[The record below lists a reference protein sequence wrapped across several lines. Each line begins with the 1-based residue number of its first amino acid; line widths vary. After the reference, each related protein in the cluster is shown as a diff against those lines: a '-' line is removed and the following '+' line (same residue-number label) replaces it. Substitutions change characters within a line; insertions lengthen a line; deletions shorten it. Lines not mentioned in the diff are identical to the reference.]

1 MHNSKIA
8 WFRAIMFLVVFV
20 LINNLIVFII
30 CPKGNYSR
38 NILKEMYATD
48 KNIDIVFAG
57 SSYTMKAINPYIM
70 DKKLECNTFDYSF
83 ASQIYIGTYYS
94 LKELFK
100 YHKPKLVVVT
110 TDIYSY
116 EAKEEKVM
124 AYIPVVMYFKSLL
137 PKLEFF
143 INSAK
148 NGSYLDRLFVW
159 RAYHTK
165 SLEDTIHNI
174 HKKIDKNYINYPTK
188 DQLEA
193 YKNNKYGY
201 RGKGFVSTDENDSK
215 YVLNSNKMGKMIK
228 KCTDLSEIKPQNVEY
243 LKKIVKLCR
252 ENNSELILLH
262 TPVEPSIIFSE
273 KNYFKFNEKISE
285 IAKEDGIDYYDYNLI
300 KSELF
305 KVKLDSGSF
314 FDQLHLNGKGADA
327 FTESFAQFL
336 KIKESG
342 EDMSKYFYTP
352 DEYFNSINYIN
363 NTWFTNKTDK
373 TNINLKA
380 DSFYGGQVIP
390 EYQFVLTD
398 SESGESTII
407 RDYYTDPNLTIK
419 KPSLSKYK
427 IRVNAREKGSDVE
440 YSRYYEEEFKK

>member
-38 NILKEMYATD
+38 NTLREMYATD
-48 KNIDIVFAG
+48 KNIDIVCAG
-57 SSYTMKAINPYIM
+57 SSYTIKGINPYIM
-70 DKKLECNTFDYSF
+70 DEKLECNTLDYSF
-83 ASQIYIGTYYS
+83 SAQIYTGTYYS

-100 YHKPKLVVVT
+100 YHKPRQIVLT
-110 TDIYSY
+110 TDIFNYTF
-116 EAKEEKVM
+116 KEENVM
-124 AYIPVVMYFKSLL
+124 AYIPVVSYFKNLF
-137 PKLEFF
+137 PKIDFF
-143 INSAK
+143 INSAQD
-148 NGSYLDRLFVW
+148 GSYLDRIFLW
-159 RAYHTK
+159 RQYHVT
-165 SLEDTIHNI
+165 SLGGLINNI
-174 HKKIDKNYINYPTK
+174 KYKKDPNYISYPTK
-188 DQLEA
+188 EQLDV
-193 YKNNKYGY
+193 YKSSKDGY
-201 RGKGFVSTDENDSK
+201 AGKGFVRVDTSKEEN
-215 YVLNSNKMGKMIK
+215 VLNDNKIGKVQIVD
-228 KCTDLSEIKPQNVEY
+228 TDLDEIKLKNVEY
-243 LKKIVKLCR
+243 FRKIAKLCK
-252 ENNSELILLH
+252 ENDSELILIQ
-262 TPVEPSIIFSE
+262 TPVATSRIYSF
-273 KNYFKFNEKISE
+273 KNYFKFSDKIGE
-285 IAKEDGIDYYDYNLI
+285 IAKEEGVKYYNYNLI
-300 KSELF
+300 KPELF
-305 KVKLDSGSF
+305 KKDTSYF
-314 FDQLHLNGKGADA
+314 QDQAHLNGKGADA

-342 EDMSKYFYTP
+342 EDISKYFYTP

-363 NTWFTNKTDK
+363 NTWFTNKTNK
-373 TNINLKA
+373 TDINLKA

-407 RDYYTDPNLTIK
+407 RDYYTDSNLTIK